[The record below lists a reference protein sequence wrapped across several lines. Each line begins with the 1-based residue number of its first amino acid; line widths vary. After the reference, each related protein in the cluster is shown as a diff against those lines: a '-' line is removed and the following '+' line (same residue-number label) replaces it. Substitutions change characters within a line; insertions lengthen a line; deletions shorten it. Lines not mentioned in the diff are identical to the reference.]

1 MRPIRPSLAGT
12 VAVGVGILGIL
23 LEGCGAPAVPA
34 HPAWAD
40 VAPIVRGNCVGCHGW
55 TASDRPPNAAGVH
68 PPNTGGGLRLDFY
81 DVTEAVCGDA
91 ALAIDPGV
99 PLAGSAGV
107 VPEIAAD
114 LVVQPGAQVPRMPPE
129 PYPALQ
135 SWELETLERWATD
148 PVKGLPPPGNRPPTI
163 ATNRLPATVD
173 QQLTF
178 TAILDDPDGDSV
190 IGVVEVPGQD
200 LLMNRP
206 GAFDVTF
213 DSSVWPSGP
222 VYPIAVL
229 CDGWTK
235 TTVQLG
241 PILVQH

>member
-1 MRPIRPSLAGT
+1 MRPIRHCFALCAGVLA
-12 VAVGVGILGIL
+12 ILIV
-23 LEGCGAPAVPA
+23 GCGAPAVPA

-40 VAPIVRGNCVGCHGW
+40 VQPIIRGNCVGCHGW

-91 ALAIDPGV
+91 ALAWDPTV
-99 PLAGSAGV
+99 PLAGSGV
-107 VPEIAAD
+107 VASQIADD
-114 LVVQPGAQVPRMPPE
+114 LVVKPGAQVPRMPPE
-129 PYPALQ
+129 PYPSLQ
-135 SWELETLERWATD
+135 DWELQTIERWTSN
-148 PVKGLPPPGNRPPTI
+148 PVKGLPSASNRPPTI

-173 QQLTF
+173 RQLAF

-190 IGVVEVPGQD
+190 IGVIEVPGFD

-206 GAFDVTF
+206 GSFDVAFDT
-213 DSSVWPSGP
+213 SSWPSGP

-229 CDGWTK
+229 CDGWTS
-235 TTVQLG
+235 TTVELG
-241 PILVQH
+241 PIIVQH